1 MAKCGAL
8 DWMERGSS
16 RFDEVDKRTSG
27 SPSAHVLK
35 IKSYN
40 GPDETRGGHILTV
53 GSRFDGSDRMCL

>member
-1 MAKCGAL
+1 MEFTCAGHVVKGDAL

-16 RFDEVDKRTSG
+16 RVDEMDTQTIG

-40 GPDETRGGHILTV
+40 GVDETRGGRILTV
-53 GSRFDGSDRMCL
+53 GS